1 MGWLRFGR
9 TRYFED
15 HDVLGVP
22 RAAEAENP
30 SLNACLAEFHA
41 LREEMRWL
49 REEAAQY
56 QAFALALVA
65 AAGPLI
71 GFELSS
77 HKAWVL
83 PTTVIIPLPF
93 TVLGFLF
100 FHQHLEVY
108 VVAGYIRDG
117 IKPHIERLCGTES
130 NKHPVL
136 PEYAIWEWERY
147 KAEIF
152 ARLPT
157 ARWLDFAVGHRTTHF
172 MRSVLF
178 LGPALASIAA
188 NVVVV
193 RHYGYGRLRDAYGAT
208 GLTLLAIGFA
218 ADLLFAALFILSA
231 WRRGDFARFVLG
243 PLVQ

>member
-1 MGWLRFGR
+1 M
-9 TRYFED
+9 
-15 HDVLGVP
+15 
-22 RAAEAENP
+22 A
-30 SLNACLAEFHA
+30 ACLAEFHA

-56 QAFALALVA
+56 QAFTLTIIA

-77 HKAWVL
+77 HKMWVL
-83 PTTVIIPLPF
+83 PTMVVLPLPF
-93 TVLGFLF
+93 TILGFLF

-117 IKPHIERLCGTES
+117 IRPHMERLCDSEGDE
-130 NKHPVL
+130 HL
-136 PEYAIWEWERY
+136 PLPKYAIWEWERY

-152 ARLPT
+152 ARLPR
-157 ARWLDFAVGHRTTHF
+157 APWLDFAVGSRTTHF

-178 LGPALASIAA
+178 LGPALVSIAA
-188 NVVVV
+188 EIIVAVQ
-193 RHYGYGRLRDAYGAT
+193 YGSDRLERAYGAT

-218 ADLLFAALFILSA
+218 SDLLFAALFTLSA

-243 PLVQ
+243 PAVQ